1 MPAKGGSAFGADIG
15 RVTVPPVSTYIPTIG
30 LEIHAELKTVT
41 KMFCNSKNDTD
52 EKRPNW
58 NVCPIC
64 LAHPGT
70 LPVVNREAVR
80 KVLQVGLALGG
91 KLADYTEFD
100 RKNYFYPD
108 LPKGY
113 QISQFAYPLVSGG
126 ELNGVQ
132 ITRVHLEEDTG
143 SLIHADDHPRIS
155 ADLNQRES
163 ASIPSAPISSSENP
177 RESASLVD
185 FNRSG
190 VPLMELVT
198 EPVIRSAEEAGAFAR
213 ELQLLLRYLGASEAN
228 MEKGEMRV
236 EANVSVARA
245 TDTADSRGYEERIH
259 ADTEEGRLLYEE
271 LTYKI
276 RGAAF
281 AIYNALGSGHKES
294 VYQNAFAEHLKKA
307 GIPYIKEQS
316 IGVSYEGKR
325 VGSYQPDFVINEK
338 IIVELKAL
346 PFIGNV
352 EKNQVR
358 YYLKNASYRLALLIN
373 FGAAPLRIDRIVYD
387 SIGENPRES
396 APLSSA
402 SISGENPRESA
413 PLGTKVEIKNLNS
426 FRAMERAVAYE
437 IKRQQELLERGEAV
451 AQETRGWND
460 AAGTTFSQ
468 RVKEGSA
475 DYRYFP
481 DPDLPSL
488 KLSSMPEFEAGTLK
502 KAMPELPSERRKRY
516 SDLGLKPDDTE
527 AYVRDTR
534 LGNFFEEVIKEYSAG
549 VKEILLA
556 SNYIA
561 NDLVKIIRDMQERD
575 SEMPDEIPISPQ
587 NFRKII
593 DMVSSNKIS
602 SRSAKDLIVYSMAD
616 DEDPEK
622 IAKDRELYQNSTASA
637 LETVVLDV
645 LTKNPKV
652 VGDYRA
658 GKEAALEFL
667 VGQCMKVLRGAAD
680 PVVLRGL
687 IRSKIS

>member
-1 MPAKGGSAFGADIG
+1 MNK
-15 RVTVPPVSTYIPTIG
+15 YIPTIG
-30 LEIHAELKTVT
+30 LEIHAELKTKT
-41 KMFCNSKNDTD
+41 KMFCNSKNDAN

-70 LPVVNREAVR
+70 LPVINREAVR
-80 KVLQVGLALGG
+80 KVLQVGIALQGA
-91 KLADYTEFD
+91 LADYTEFD

-113 QISQFAYPLVSGG
+113 QISQFAYPLISGG

-163 ASIPSAPISSSENP
+163 AS
-177 RESASLVD
+177 LVD

-198 EPVIRSAEEAGAFAR
+198 EPVIHSAEEAGAFAR

-245 TDTADSRGYEERIH
+245 TDTADSRGYEERIHADTEERIH

-387 SIGENPRES
+387 SIRENPRES

-575 SEMPDEIPISPQ
+575 SEMLDEIPISPQ
-587 NFRKII
+587 NFKKII

-602 SRSAKDLIVYSMAD
+602 SRSAKDLIVYSITD
-616 DEDPEK
+616 KEDPEK
-622 IAKDRELYQNSTASA
+622 IAKKKGLFQVSSA
-637 LETVVLDV
+637 AGLEAVVVDV
-645 LTKNPKV
+645 VAKNPKV
-652 VGDYRA
+652 VEDYKA
-658 GKEAALEFL
+658 GKEVALEFL